1 MNGFDAC
8 SAKLLFE
15 PQVKIRRVDAD
26 EYIRWM
32 RNPIPDE
39 LLTYVDQLEQ
49 ATEHFNQAHHRETFH
64 RHKADHAFALHH
76 RTTNALKRRFWILF
90 LQRADK
96 TGTQHISGSFSGHQ
110 RDSHISG

>member
-26 EYIRWM
+26 EYIRWI

-49 ATEHFNQAHHRETFH
+49 AT
-64 RHKADHAFALHH
+64 
-76 RTTNALKRRFWILF
+76 
-90 LQRADK
+90 
-96 TGTQHISGSFSGHQ
+96 
-110 RDSHISG
+110 